1 MADVLATLLDVKT
14 CDEDIRRR
22 GRNTIAIA
30 LGLIALSLAFVPSS
44 LRQGQL
50 VNLLSTLVSV
60 TLLAWV
66 VLLARRGHVS
76 LAGTALTG
84 ITIIVLFAVLL
95 ANRTLNETL
104 FFTPISILAAGLVL
118 RPRAVWSVGAINLA
132 GIALVGAI
140 LGQLPPPTVEVSR
153 QISSAA
159 AMVAVTSLL
168 AYLGARSTRVALDA
182 AQHARAQAE
191 ASAGALEQANA
202 ALEARVV
209 ERTAEL
215 AAALETQ
222 RAQAAELEASLAAQQ
237 ALNQTIAA
245 LSLPVIP
252 VRHDVLV
259 APLVGNIG
267 AGRADQ
273 LLGIVVNQVATC
285 RARAMILDVTGVAVV
300 DTQVAQA
307 LVRTADAV
315 RLLGAQT
322 VLVGIRPEVAQTLVG
337 LGADLGCLRTAATL
351 QEGLAAVTRN

>member
-30 LGLIALSLAFVPSS
+30 LGLIALSLAFAPSS

-118 RPRAVWSVGAINLA
+118 RPRAVWAVGAINLA

-259 APLVGNIG
+259 APLVG
-267 AGRADQ
+267 
-273 LLGIVVNQVATC
+273 IVVNQVATC